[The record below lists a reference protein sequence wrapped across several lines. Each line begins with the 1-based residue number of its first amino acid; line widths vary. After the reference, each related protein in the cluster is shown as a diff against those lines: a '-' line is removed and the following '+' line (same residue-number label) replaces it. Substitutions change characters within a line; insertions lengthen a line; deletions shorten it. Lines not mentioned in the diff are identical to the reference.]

1 MRQRALDAGVIVV
14 FPILVLGLAPGP
26 ADDGG
31 AVVEDQDIARVA
43 PVRHSAAADVG
54 DEIAGDALVGA
65 ENENAL
71 ACAAAN
77 SRPRVEEPAW
87 YSTGVRCRDGSA
99 K

>member
-1 MRQRALDAGVIVV
+1 MCQRPLDAGVFVILPV
-14 FPILVLGLAPGP
+14 LVLGLALGA
-26 ADDGG
+26 ADYGG

-43 PVRHSAAADVG
+43 PVRRGAAADVG

-65 ENENAL
+65 ENAL
-71 ACAAAN
+71 GCVAAN
-77 SRPRVEEPAW
+77 SRPRDEEPAW

>member
-14 FPILVLGLAPGP
+14 FPILVLGLAPGA
-26 ADDGG
+26 ADYGG

-71 ACAAAN
+71 GMRCGELAA
-77 SRPRVEEPAW
+77 SR
-87 YSTGVRCRDGSA
+87 
-99 K
+99 